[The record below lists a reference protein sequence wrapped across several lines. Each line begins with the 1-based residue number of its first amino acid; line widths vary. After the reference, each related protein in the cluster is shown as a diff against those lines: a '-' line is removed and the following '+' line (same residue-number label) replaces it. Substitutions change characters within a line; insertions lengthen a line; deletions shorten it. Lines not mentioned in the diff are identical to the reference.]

1 MSTLTGTEI
10 ETRASSLFPKW
21 FMTNNLPAPAA
32 DDGGE
37 FLLYQ
42 TDDGSTRIEVRMAV
56 DTVWLTQKDMAEL
69 FQTTPQNITQHLA
82 SIYEEGELTESAT
95 CKEYLQVRSEGKRQ
109 VERSLKHYNLDVI
122 ISIGYR
128 VRSHRGTQFRIWA
141 TQRLREY
148 LIKGFAMDDQRLKQ
162 AGGGNYFEELLARIR
177 DIRSSERVF
186 WRKVLDIYSTSID
199 YDPSDET
206 SLLFFKTVQ
215 NKMHWAAHG
224 QTAAEVV
231 HARADASLPNMGL
244 TTFDG
249 DRPRKADVSIAKN
262 YLKEEEIEALN
273 RIVTAYLEFAEL
285 QAMNRKP
292 MHMADWISKL
302 DDFLRLSDREILTH
316 AGKISHDS
324 AKEKAE
330 AEFAQFKE
338 QQRNLPQPVDQ
349 HFAESL
355 DELKKIEGEAKQAQ
369 KKKTTK
375 KVASKKKPSK
385 KSPRKKKGKG

>member
-1 MSTLTGTEI
+1 
-10 ETRASSLFPKW
+10 
-21 FMTNNLPAPAA
+21 MTNNLLAPAA

-37 FLLYQ
+37 FLLYR
-42 TDDGSTRIEVRMAV
+42 TDDGSTRIEVRMA
-56 DTVWLTQKDMAEL
+56 DENVWLSQKDMAEL
-69 FQTTPQNITQHLA
+69 FQTTPQNITQHL
-82 SIYEEGELTESAT
+82 STIYEEGELTESAT

-109 VERSLKHYNLDVI
+109 VQRSLKHYNLDAI
-122 ISIGYR
+122 ISVGYR

-148 LIKGFAMDDQRLKQ
+148 LIKGFAMDDLRLKQ
-162 AGGGNYFEELLARIR
+162 SGGGNYFEELLARIR

-199 YDPSDET
+199 YDPSNET

-231 HARADASLPNMGL
+231 HSRADASLPNMGL

-249 DRPRKADVSIAKN
+249 GRPRKADVSIAKN
-262 YLKEEEIEALN
+262 YLEEEEIEALN

-324 AKEKAE
+324 AKAKAE

-349 HFAESL
+349 HFAVSL

-369 KKKTTK
+369 KKKPTK
-375 KVASKKKPSK
+375 KAASKKKPSK
-385 KSPRKKKGKG
+385 KSPHKKKRKGE

>member
-1 MSTLTGTEI
+1 M
-10 ETRASSLFPKW
+10 
-21 FMTNNLPAPAA
+21 AA
-32 DDGGE
+32 
-37 FLLYQ
+37 
-42 TDDGSTRIEVRMAV
+42 

-244 TTFDG
+244 TAFDG

-355 DELKKIEGEAKQAQ
+355 HELKKIEGEAKEAQ
-369 KKKTTK
+369 KKTTTK
-375 KVASKKKPSK
+375 KKAASKKKPSK
-385 KSPRKKKGKG
+385 KSPRKKKGKDEE

>member
-1 MSTLTGTEI
+1 
-10 ETRASSLFPKW
+10 
-21 FMTNNLPAPAA
+21 MTNNLPAPAA

-42 TDDGSTRIEVRMAV
+42 TDDGSTRIEVRMA
-56 DTVWLTQKDMAEL
+56 DETVWLTQKDMAEL
-69 FQTTPQNITQHLA
+69 FQTTKQNISAHLQNV
-82 SIYEEGELTESAT
+82 YDEGELQPEATVKKYLTVQTEGNREVS
-95 CKEYLQVRSEGKRQ
+95 RQ
-109 VERSLKHYNLDVI
+109 VEHYNLDAI
-122 ISIGYR
+122 ISVGYR

-199 YDPSDET
+199 YDPKEEQ

-330 AEFAQFKE
+330 AEFAQFKQ

-369 KKKTTK
+369 KKKPTK
-375 KVASKKKPSK
+375 KAASRKKPSK
-385 KSPRKKKGKG
+385 KSPRKKKGKDEE

>member
-1 MSTLTGTEI
+1 M
-10 ETRASSLFPKW
+10 
-21 FMTNNLPAPAA
+21 A
-32 DDGGE
+32 D
-37 FLLYQ
+37 
-42 TDDGSTRIEVRMAV
+42 

-69 FQTTPQNITQHLA
+69 FQTTKQNISAHLQNV
-82 SIYEEGELTESAT
+82 YEEGELQPEAT
-95 CKEYLQVRSEGKRQ
+95 VKKYLTVQTEGKREVSRQ
-109 VERSLKHYNLDVI
+109 VEHYNLDAI
-122 ISIGYR
+122 ISVGYR

-199 YDPSDET
+199 YDPSDEH

-249 DRPRKADVSIAKN
+249 DRPRKSDVSIAKN

-330 AEFAQFKE
+330 AEFAQFKV

-369 KKKTTK
+369 KKKPTK
-375 KVASKKKPSK
+375 KTASKKKPSK
-385 KSPRKKKGKG
+385 KSPRKKKKDDQ